1 MSGKRANGASF
12 GWKTKRR
19 RVAHTS
25 LADELAANIDE
36 EEEREKCAL
45 DEWMRRQAAS
55 SVLQLEDAAG
65 LSARRKDEGCVLA
78 TAGRLGH
85 RTLSECL

>member
-19 RVAHTS
+19 RAAHTA
-25 LADELAANIDE
+25 LADELAANIEE

-65 LSARRKDEGCVLA
+65 LSARRKDEGYVLA
-78 TAGRLGH
+78 TAGRFWEAIA
-85 RTLSECL
+85 R